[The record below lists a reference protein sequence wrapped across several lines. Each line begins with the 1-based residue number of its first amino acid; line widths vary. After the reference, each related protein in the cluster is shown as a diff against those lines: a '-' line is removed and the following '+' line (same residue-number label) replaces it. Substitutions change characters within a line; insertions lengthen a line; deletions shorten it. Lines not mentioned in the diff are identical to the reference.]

1 MDERTSQ
8 IVGEIAE
15 ERQRLG
21 DNIAELER
29 KVRDSTSWRLYFE
42 RKPWAALGLA
52 VGGGFLLA
60 ALLAP
65 ILPRSR

>member
-42 RKPWAALGLA
+42 RKPWTALGLA
-52 VGGGFLLA
+52 VGGGFLLS
-60 ALLAP
+60 ALFT
-65 ILPRSR
+65 PRSR